1 MHWTFFEVDESF
13 VKYRDTRKII
23 SLDALCFSCLTF
35 RVILRHTTE
44 GIVRVQLMLETK
56 IFIAKYLSFIIL
68 NYLSRNFYLDLQKL

>member
-44 GIVRVQLMLETK
+44 GIVRERTVDVGDE
-56 IFIAKYLSFIIL
+56 
-68 NYLSRNFYLDLQKL
+68 NFYREVFEFYNSKLSIS